1 MVKKRQVIPL
11 LATSILL
18 PSCGQQSHFDS
29 AASYWETIQNEPS
42 PYGFYRMRDGWYQ
55 GKATR
60 DVFYLV
66 PSNEEKSVFFH
77 VEEKVAVQIEWRQAG
92 VDFGQIGP
100 FGYVTGLDAHYY
112 YEQEYPSYDMPMKA
126 VSSIHVK
133 EGQFSIEQTKWM
145 SYEPDVPKTKIL
157 YGPCEKIDFRNSWAE
172 SYLIPKERQNYSFS
186 DSDKVLKMTDKSA
199 GSNNSYTFAYSM
211 ETLFSFDSKFNYIHN
226 ISYRGEGSGKG
237 LNDADE
243 MIIDGERETYD
254 FAYLEV
260 APDFE
265 VPQKGTHL
273 EKYPCPEFM
282 FANFYNLPL

>member
-1 MVKKRQVIPL
+1 
-11 LATSILL
+11 
-18 PSCGQQSHFDS
+18 
-29 AASYWETIQNEPS
+29 
-42 PYGFYRMRDGWYQ
+42 MR
-55 GKATR
+55 R
-60 DVFYLV
+60 NR
-66 PSNEEKSVFFH
+66 SFFH

-126 VSSIHVK
+126 VSSIHMK

-199 GSNNSYTFAYSM
+199 VSNNSYTFAYSM

-273 EKYPCPEFM
+273 EKYPFPEFM